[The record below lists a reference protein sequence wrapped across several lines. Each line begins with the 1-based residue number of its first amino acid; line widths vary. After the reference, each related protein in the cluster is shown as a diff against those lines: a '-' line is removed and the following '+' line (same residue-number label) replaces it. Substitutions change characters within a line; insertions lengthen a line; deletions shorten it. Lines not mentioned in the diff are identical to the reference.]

1 MAFSL
6 SSSANT
12 ASPETL
18 RSDGRAS
25 RGDRVDDDHPG
36 ILSCGDR
43 SDLDTPLRPANDFQV
58 HRYHV
63 DLSTLAVRYEHVQCA
78 DFEDALG
85 GIARAT
91 KLLANAGVKDAYD
104 PDAPLVMNLG
114 LLSGTRVMTGL
125 RTFFHGFSPLKQA
138 ANGRPGL
145 MWSAGSGHFG
155 TKLRGLGIDEV
166 IFTGRAQ
173 QPTLLYLS
181 AGDSEGG
188 PARFEFLDAS
198 DLRGRTV
205 NDRIQD
211 LHGRYPDA
219 HFAVIGPAGEN
230 YETVRYASIALSTDN
245 QLESGDGKPRFC
257 GRGGY
262 GGVMAS
268 KNLWAVAADG
278 PNPLR
283 ARGLRDINKEIN
295 LGEGSA
301 RYRDLPNDRGGTW
314 RTMKMMQEAS
324 SLPEFNFAPT
334 GTDASVPLL
343 RPSVEAGPYVVL
355 AEGCYLCGIKCHKN
369 VYDEVDGK
377 AGEFRA
383 KVDFEPITLLS
394 SNLGIFDPDVALS
407 FIELTDELGMDSISL
422 GVTLGFAMDHN
433 RRTGAGLLDG
443 LSFGDTEGVIAAINA
458 VAAGNLPELGQ
469 GVKRLSEQVGGTAY
483 AMHSKG
489 VEYPAYQPH
498 TNPGFPW
505 ALAGGHM
512 SMRTFFLFVIE
523 RETDVDYWVDAIT
536 NRGPLYLMDDITGLC
551 KFANATPEL
560 EAEALQVAT
569 GLDIDAGQ
577 LTSLVMNTFL
587 RGYACERRVGFGVDD
602 YRLPAAAHQPM
613 EGSDLPYFNT
623 PGFFE
628 DVQTRVITT
637 LDERA
642 AAAGF
647 LG

>member
-1 MAFSL
+1 MEKGSDV
-6 SSSANT
+6 
-12 ASPETL
+12 ET
-18 RSDGRAS
+18 
-25 RGDRVDDDHPG
+25 
-36 ILSCGDR
+36 
-43 SDLDTPLRPANDFQV
+43 TLRPATAFEFN
-58 HRYHV
+58 RYHV
-63 DLSTLAVRYEHVQCA
+63 DLTTLDVGHERMQCA

-91 KLLANAGVKDAYD
+91 KLLADVDVSDPYD
-104 PDAPLVMNLG
+104 PRAPLVMNLG

-125 RTFFHGFSPLKQA
+125 RTFFHGYSPLKQA
-138 ANGRPGL
+138 ANGGPGL

-155 TKLRGLGIDEV
+155 TKLRGLELDEV
-166 IFTGRAQ
+166 IFTGRAER
-173 QPTLLYLS
+173 PTLLYLS
-181 AGDSEGG
+181 AGEEGE
-188 PARFEFLDAS
+188 PATFEFLDAS
-198 DLRGRTV
+198 DLRGRMV

-245 QLESGDGKPRFC
+245 QLESGDSKPRFC

-268 KNLWAVAADG
+268 KNLWAIAADG
-278 PNPLR
+278 PNPPR
-283 ARGLRDINKEIN
+283 TRGLRDVNKEIN

-314 RTMKMMQEAS
+314 RTMKMMQEAQ
-324 SLPEFNFAPT
+324 SLPEFNFAPS
-334 GTDASVPLL
+334 GTDVSVPLL

-369 VYDEVDGK
+369 VYDDEGGQAGK
-377 AGEFRA
+377 FRA

-407 FIELTDELGMDSISL
+407 LIELTDELGMDSISL
-422 GVTLGFAMDHN
+422 GVTLGYVMDHN
-433 RRTGAGLLDG
+433 RRTGADLLDG
-443 LSFGDTEGVIAAINA
+443 LSFGDAEGVTDAIRA
-458 VAAGNLPELGQ
+458 VAAGELPELGQ
-469 GVKRLSEQVGGTAY
+469 GVKRLSEEVGATAY

-489 VEYPAYQPH
+489 LEYPAYQPH

-523 RETDVDYWVDAIT
+523 RETGVDYWVDAIT
-536 NRGPLYLMDDITGLC
+536 NRGPLYLMDDITGMC
-551 KFANATPEL
+551 KFANVTPEL
-560 EAEALQVAT
+560 EAEALQIAA
-569 GLDIDAGQ
+569 GLEIDPEQ
-577 LTSLVMNTFL
+577 LKTVVMNTFL
-587 RGYACERRVGFGVDD
+587 RGYACERRIGFGTED
-602 YRLPAAAHQPM
+602 YRLPAVAHEPM
-613 EGSDLPYFNT
+613 AGSDLPYFNT

-628 DVQTRVITT
+628 EVQSRVLAD

-642 AAAGF
+642 TAAGF
-647 LG
+647 MD